1 MYLKESRFWLTLP
14 TNCTAHIPERWGLR
28 VESCLGESIW
38 VDFFWR
44 CTQKYV
50 QKNWM
55 IMIHD
60 LRNFAIIKSRYPER
74 PKVVGSETCSFWGGF
89 GTSIFSLLYFVSCRD
104 KSRHEPQKA
113 RQTHQLIVMMTAQM
127 VHQHVHFSAVSDL
140 VGIPMS
146 KKV

>member
-1 MYLKESRFWLTLP
+1 
-14 TNCTAHIPERWGLR
+14 
-28 VESCLGESIW
+28 

-55 IMIHD
+55 IMIND

-127 VHQHVHFSAVSDL
+127 VYQHVHF
-140 VGIPMS
+140 
-146 KKV
+146 

>member
-1 MYLKESRFWLTLP
+1 
-14 TNCTAHIPERWGLR
+14 
-28 VESCLGESIW
+28 

-127 VHQHVHFSAVSDL
+127 VHQHVHF
-140 VGIPMS
+140 
-146 KKV
+146 